1 MRLEMAYATFRFPP
15 GIHEIASRSLKGA
28 SVRIVQQIADYE
40 NEAEQWQ
47 QLTRL
52 GVVPRI

>member
-1 MRLEMAYATFRFPP
+1 MRMEMAYATFRFPP